1 MGFGDQNML
10 LAIDIGNSNI
20 TLGIFDGAEL
30 KRQWR
35 LQTDQAHSLRELA
48 ALLQHFFSAE
58 KMNSKKIKSVA
69 ISNVVPVLQQNFSE
83 LSRKLFDQTPLW
95 VTPQTAKIPLRVET
109 PDEVGADRLCNAV
122 AAWEKW
128 HCATIVVDF
137 GTATT
142 LDIVT
147 SKGEYGGGAIVLGL
161 EKASLALSQTTAQ
174 LPQVPIARP
183 ARVVGRN
190 TIECIQAGLYYGYAG
205 LVEHLVALSEKE
217 EGVKMKVVATGG
229 LAPLMIKAAKKI
241 ESVEPNLT
249 LEGIYFIAKR
259 NS

>member
-1 MGFGDQNML
+1 ML

-20 TLGIFDGAEL
+20 TLGIFDGAAL
-30 KRQWR
+30 KTQWR
-35 LQTDQAHSLRELA
+35 LETERAHDRRELGE
-48 ALLQHFFSAE
+48 LLKHFFSAE
-58 KMNSKKIKSVA
+58 KIDPKKIGRLA

-83 LSRKLFDQTPLW
+83 LSRNFFNQTPLW
-95 VTPQTAKIPLRVET
+95 VTPETAKIPLRVDT
-109 PDEVGADRLCNAV
+109 PEEVGADRLCNAV

-147 SKGEYGGGAIVLGL
+147 AKGEYGGGAIVLGL
-161 EKASLALSQTTAQ
+161 EKASLALAQSTAQ
-174 LPQVPIARP
+174 LPQVPIIAP
-183 ARVVGRN
+183 KKVVGRS
-190 TIECIQAGLYYGYAG
+190 TVECIQAGLYHGYAG
-205 LVEHLVALSEKE
+205 MVDHLVALSEKE
-217 EGVKMKVVATGG
+217 EKVKMKVVATGG
-229 LAPLMIKAAKKI
+229 LAPLMAKAIKRI
-241 ESVEPNLT
+241 ESVEPHLT